1 MIIQDELSEPLFM
14 QFGLYV
20 EETTGI
26 KMPPQKRTMLAGRL
40 MRRMRG
46 LQIPTFQE
54 YYDYVFSPQG
64 SRQELGFLIDAV
76 TTNKTDFFRE
86 KKHFDLLSQQL
97 LAELV
102 ERYGN
107 RLRFWSA
114 PCSRGHEP
122 YTLAMVV
129 AEYALDHPPLDF
141 WVLGSDLSSQVLEVA
156 RRAVYPHEA
165 IVPVPMPLRK
175 RYLLRGKDHGDDV
188 VKVIKPLRDRVTF
201 QQMNFMDETYPVKE
215 RFHVVFCRNMLIYF
229 QKQVQEQV
237 IRKIAQHMV
246 PGGYL
251 VMGHSET
258 LSGLDV
264 PVRQVSGT
272 LYRLPAAG
280 E

>member
-1 MIIQDELSEPLFM
+1 MIIQDELSEPLFN

-26 KMPPQKRTMLAGRL
+26 KMPPQKRTMLSGRL

-54 YYDYVFSPQG
+54 YYDYVFSPEG

-86 KKHFDLLSQQL
+86 NPHFETLTHKLLPDLVQ
-97 LAELV
+97 
-102 ERYGN
+102 RYGN
-107 RLRFWSA
+107 RLKLWSA

-122 YTLAMVV
+122 YTMAMVMG
-129 AEYALDHPPLDF
+129 EYALANPPLDF
-141 WVLGSDLSSQVLEVA
+141 WILGTDLSSQVLEIA

-165 IVPVPMPLRK
+165 INPVPMPLRK
-175 RYLLRGKDHGDDV
+175 RYLLRGNDHGDEV
-188 VKVIKPLRDRVTF
+188 VRVVKPLRDRVTF
-201 QQMNFMDETYPVKE
+201 QRMNFMDDEYPVREK
-215 RFHVVFCRNMLIYF
+215 FHVVFCRNMLIYF
-229 QKQVQEQV
+229 QKETQEEV
-237 IRKIAQHMV
+237 IRKIARHIV

-251 VMGHSET
+251 FMGHSET

-272 LYRLPAAG
+272 LYQLPETG
-280 E
+280 G